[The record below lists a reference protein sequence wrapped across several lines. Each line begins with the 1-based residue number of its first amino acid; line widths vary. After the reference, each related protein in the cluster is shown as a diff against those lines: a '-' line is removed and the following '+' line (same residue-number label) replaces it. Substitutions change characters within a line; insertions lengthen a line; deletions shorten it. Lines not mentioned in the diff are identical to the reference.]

1 MIHCPKHSLVSVDI
15 SCARKTYICS
25 QSQQQSMEVKK
36 RKISKDIL
44 NVIRTNM
51 RNNIELTHIADNKA
65 NVLLS
70 LNALMLTF
78 LLPLILPYMDII
90 REQLLYIPLGV
101 LVVTCFVTIYIAAQ
115 VLKPGKFYQ
124 KSEDVKAGRRVSP
137 FFFGNFYRMGLAE
150 FRVYLKDGVSDEDV
164 FKDHIVED
172 LHYIGVRLGEK
183 MYQIRIAYSI
193 FIAGFFSAIMLA
205 MLLIIING

>member
-1 MIHCPKHSLVSVDI
+1 
-15 SCARKTYICS
+15 
-25 QSQQQSMEVKK
+25 MEVKK